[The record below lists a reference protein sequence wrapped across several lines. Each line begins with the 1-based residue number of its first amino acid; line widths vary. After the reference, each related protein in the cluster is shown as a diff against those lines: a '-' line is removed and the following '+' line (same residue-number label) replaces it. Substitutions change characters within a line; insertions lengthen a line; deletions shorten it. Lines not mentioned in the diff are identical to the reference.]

1 MKRRKKRMKTTLDLY
16 GHTIDICSNGTGFI
30 DPWSC
35 KFASDIDLSLMV
47 TSDIGEFMLIDGSHI
62 YKFDSFN
69 DARELHSFID
79 NGIFDSWEQFEKE
92 WLKPRLKKRWLRVDG
107 TLEDSINS
115 LIKHKMRDEVW
126 ESFPQK
132 ERREVYEYLKTLSRE
147 EKEKW
152 YEDKIKELGIKPVEK
167 PSIDSL
173 RDL

>member
-1 MKRRKKRMKTTLDLY
+1 MKTTLNLY
-16 GHTIDICSNGTGFI
+16 GHTIDICSNSTGFI

-62 YKFDSFN
+62 YKFESFN
-69 DARELHSFID
+69 DARELHNFID
-79 NGIFDSWEQFEKE
+79 SGVFDSWEQFEKE
-92 WLKPRLKKRWLRVDG
+92 WLKPRLKKRRLRYDG
-107 TLEDSINS
+107 TLDDSINS

-126 ESFPQK
+126 KSFPQK
-132 ERREVYEYLKTLSRE
+132 YRREIYQHLKALSRE
-147 EKEKW
+147 ETEKW
-152 YEDKIKELGIKPVEK
+152 YEDKIKELGIKPAEK